1 MYTFNGRIRY
11 SEVGADGILTLEAL
25 MDYFQDC
32 ATFHSEEV
40 GFGVEY
46 LMKEKKGWVLL
57 SWQIQVNRYPKFG
70 EKVTISTNAYD
81 FKRSFGYRNLMMQ
94 DENGA
99 YVAVANSVWLYM
111 DMEKMVPDRVEQ
123 EQVDAYTFEEK
134 FPMEYPPTKI
144 KIPDVAAEKGR
155 PIVIGSYQID
165 TNGHVNN
172 VEYLRMACEAIG
184 KEPKIHAFRAEY
196 KKSAML
202 GDTVY
207 PMIYKEKTKDTVTLC
222 TEAGKIYAT
231 IEMQWE

>member
-1 MYTFNGRIRY
+1 MYTFNGRVRY
-11 SEVGADGILTLEAL
+11 SEVGADGELTLEAL

-57 SWQIQVNRYPKFG
+57 SWQIEIKRYPKFG
-70 EKVTISTNAYD
+70 EKIAVSTKAYD

-94 DENGA
+94 DENGE
-99 YVAVANSVWLYM
+99 YVALANSVWLYM
-111 DMEKMVPDRVEQ
+111 DLEKMMPDRVEQ
-123 EQVDAYTFEEK
+123 AQVDAYTLEEK
-134 FPMEYPPTKI
+134 FSMDYPPTKI
-144 KIPDVAAEKGR
+144 KLPEVVVEEGK
-155 PIVIGSYQID
+155 PIVIGSHQID

-172 VEYLRMACEAIG
+172 VEYLRMACEAVG
-184 KEPKIHAFRAEY
+184 KVPKTHNFRAEY

-207 PMIYKEKTKDTVTLC
+207 PKIYREATKETVALC
-222 TEAGKIYAT
+222 TEDGKIFAT
-231 IEMQWE
+231 IEWKQ